1 MSKRAEVPPGSPTAL
16 RVAAMV
22 EANPGRTS
30 AELAKLCGWTQT
42 HTYKA
47 LAAARNDGAAHL
59 TRLGGTA
66 RWFSPADLPAALDQL
81 RRQSRERELQAQRG
95 RNLRQKERLARKI
108 ADEDGVP
115 DVADQPIR
123 RHAHPSAPL
132 PFKLR
137 APASVFH
144 LGAML

>member
-1 MSKRAEVPPGSPTAL
+1 MTSRGDLVPGSASVL

-22 EANPGRTS
+22 EAHPGRTS
-30 AELAKLCGWTQT
+30 GELAKLCGWSVA

-47 LAAARNDGAAHL
+47 LAAARDVDAAHL

-81 RRQSRERELQAQRG
+81 RRQSRERELQAHRR

-123 RHAHPSAPL
+123 RHVHPSAPL
-132 PFKLR
+132 PFVCR

>member
-1 MSKRAEVPPGSPTAL
+1 MTSRGDLVPGSASVL

-22 EANPGRTS
+22 EAHPGRTS
-30 AELAKLCGWTQT
+30 GELAKLCGWSVA

-47 LAAARNDGAAHL
+47 LAAARSDGAAHL

-81 RRQSRERELQAQRG
+81 RRQSRERELQAHRG

-123 RHAHPSAPL
+123 RHVHPSAPL
-132 PFKLR
+132 PFVCR

-144 LGAML
+144 LGSML